1 MGYTVGHLRGERDL
15 QVKSL
20 VEDVH
25 LPSVNLPPSKL
36 RTISWRP
43 FWLRVTL
50 GVCAIGIFAAGSR
63 VERVSAVAAPENG
76 PLKAQIDVAKLGFK
90 GLSAA
95 ARQSGGANLSVDFL
109 DADHVLVTFNP
120 KKLFKRLPE
129 CPPSHA
135 DRQVHAMVIAVP
147 GGGVVKEADWYLHDS
162 RRYVWRL
169 GDGRV
174 LLRRLNKLYEVNSN
188 LEEKLI
194 FDSPQELL
202 WVSVTSDGKQII
214 VETGTPAPAAVGTK
228 AGDVKNDVKAKERV
242 KISFLDVKTSAVQQ
256 SLEVRGMT
264 KLEATSSGFADVR
277 KQASNWLVEFGNT
290 NITRV
295 KARRVPNLQY
305 SSNNTM
311 LVGRCSVSRNGYNV
325 SAFTVAGTF
334 LWRQHWDDC
343 RYWPVMRASEDG
355 SRFAEGTLTI
365 RPMSEQQ
372 APPEEAAQE
381 EGLDQHVQVVDTATG
396 KSLLSLVVA
405 PAVPDGENFSLSPDG
420 TRLAVVNGTTMDVY
434 ELPEMSSE
442 DRARFLAVKAETPGL
457 NAPPAQAGQ
466 ADEPVFESS
475 GTFDSSQSEA
485 PTENAKATTVAPE
498 ATPTKADATLDAT
511 PTLTIRTGTQVVALD
526 VVVTDNAG
534 KLVKG
539 LQQSD
544 FSVTEDG
551 KPQRVKFFQEFTQG
565 QMEAAAPALPARDP
579 LPPNVFSNYA
589 LPPENESVPVSML
602 DLLNPSIMDQMGAQS
617 EQVCFLKKKPKGT
630 KVGICVLGNQLQMIQ
645 GFTDDERALVA
656 AAKGKKASQRLRPLD
671 NLDAQ
676 FDIGLRAGRESSR
689 FAGQL
694 QLLGEAVA
702 QQQSEL
708 RLIDADKRMFV
719 TVDAFAHMAR
729 YLDGIPG
736 RKNLVWLSGSFL
748 LGIVPESNGANPFLE
763 NGYYTE
769 NLKKVA
775 NLLGDAH
782 VAVYPVSVKGLET
795 NPLFAASNNDLAPVT
810 MTAPPPGPGFGK
822 RVPGSSVANAVMMDR
837 MDEFSL
843 GLNDEH
849 ATMTKLATQTGGQAF
864 FNTNDLSGAIKA
876 ATEQGAN
883 YYALSYTP
891 SNKNYN
897 GSFRKL
903 KVTLAGKKYHLAH
916 RTGYYAI
923 DPFAPLQPSKDLT
936 SSLARAAMQQGS
948 PPSRQIVFGAR
959 VVPIGKHRIV
969 EAAAPT
975 KSVKKHKQAVGPLE
989 MQRYGI
995 DHAVAFS
1002 DLRFTPTAEGKYH
1015 GVVNFMVTAFDS
1027 EGKQIASQLSQSVA
1041 DLKPEVMKDIM
1052 AGGVRI
1058 HQEIDVPVSGTAMR
1072 LGVEDV
1078 SNSHVGTMEIR
1089 LPVPVPPESQESA
1102 RRTLP
1107 PVEPD

>member
-1 MGYTVGHLRGERDL
+1 LHGLDCRGFELKFNEELVGKAH
-15 QVKSL
+15 KFCY
-20 VEDVH
+20 
-25 LPSVNLPPSKL
+25 NLAPIL
-36 RTISWRP
+36 IA
-43 FWLRVTL
+43 L
-50 GVCAIGIFAAGSR
+50 GMLAVCVQRAGRAEAAAIGSDPA
-63 VERVSAVAAPENG
+63 
-76 PLKAQIDVAKLGFK
+76 AQIDLAKLGYT

-109 DADHVLVTFNP
+109 DAEHVLVTFNP

-147 GGGVVKEADWYLHDS
+147 GGSVVKESDWYLHDS

-169 GDGRV
+169 GDGHV
-174 LLRRLNKLYEVNSN
+174 LLRRLNKLYEVDSD

-194 FDSPQELL
+194 FDSPQELQ
-202 WVSVTSDGKQII
+202 WVSVTPDGKQVI
-214 VETGTPAPAAVGTK
+214 VETGTPAPATVTK
-228 AGDVKNDVKAKERV
+228 AGDAKNDVKVKERV
-242 KISFLDVKTSAVQQ
+242 KISFIDVKTSAVQR
-256 SLEVRGMT
+256 SIDVRGIT

-277 KQASNWLVEFGNT
+277 KQASNWLVEFGNN

-295 KARRVPNLQY
+295 KARRVPNLLY
-305 SSNNTM
+305 SSNNTV
-311 LVGRCSVSRNGYNV
+311 LVGRCAVSRDGYNV

-343 RYWPVMRASEDG
+343 RYSPVVRGSEDG
-355 SRFAEGTLTI
+355 SRFASGTVTI
-365 RPMSEQQ
+365 RPADQQ
-372 APPEEAAQE
+372 RASAEEASQE
-381 EGLDQHVQVVDTATG
+381 EGLEQHVQVLDTATG
-396 KSLLSLVVA
+396 KSLLSLVA
-405 PAVPDGENFSLSPDG
+405 TPAVPDGQNFSLSPDG
-420 TRLAVVNGTTMDVY
+420 TRLAVVVGTTMDVY
-434 ELPEMSSE
+434 ALPEMLPE
-442 DRARFLAVKAETPGL
+442 ERAHFLAVKAETPGL
-457 NAPPAQAGQ
+457 TAPPAQASK

-475 GTFDSSQSEA
+475 GTFDASQGEA
-485 PTENAKATTVAPE
+485 PAEIAKTPQAAPE
-498 ATPTKADATLDAT
+498 GTPTKADAAMEAT

-544 FSVTEDG
+544 FGVTEDG
-551 KPQRVKFFQEFTQG
+551 KPQRVKFFKEFTQG
-565 QMEAAAPALPARDP
+565 QVEEAATVLPARGP

-589 LPPENESVPVSML
+589 LPPESAAVTVVML
-602 DLLNPSIMDQMGAQS
+602 DLLNTPIQDQIRAQDELVS
-617 EQVCFLKKKPKGT
+617 FLKKKPKDT
-630 KVGICVLGNQLQMIQ
+630 KIAICVLGNQLQMIQ
-645 GFTDDERALVA
+645 GFTDDPGTLLA

-671 NLDAQ
+671 VRDAE
-676 FDIGLRAGRESSR
+676 FDIGLREGRESSR
-689 FAGQL
+689 FAGVL
-694 QLLGEAVA
+694 QFLTETVA

-708 RLIDADKRMFV
+708 RLIDADNRMFV
-719 TVDAFAHMAR
+719 TVDAFAHIAR

-748 LGIVPESNGANPFLE
+748 LGIIPESNGSNPFLE
-763 NGYYTE
+763 NAYYTE

-795 NPLFAASNNDLAPVT
+795 NPLFAAANNDLAPVT
-810 MTAPPPGPGFGK
+810 MTAGPPGAGFGK

-891 SNKNYN
+891 TNKNYN
-897 GSFRKL
+897 GAFRKL
-903 KVTLAGKKYHLAH
+903 KVTLAGKRYHLAY

-923 DPFAPLQPSKDLT
+923 DPFAPLRPSKDLT

-948 PPSRQIVFGAR
+948 PQSRQIVFGAR
-959 VVPIGKHRIV
+959 VVPVGKPRIV
-969 EAAAPT
+969 QEAGSARPT
-975 KSVKKHKQAVGPLE
+975 KKKKHEEAPVE

-1002 DLRFTPTAEGKYH
+1002 DLRFTPTPEGKYH

-1052 AGGVRI
+1052 AGGVRV
-1058 HQEIDVPVSGTAMR
+1058 HQEIDVPVNGVAMR

-1089 LPVPVPPESQESA
+1089 LPVPAPPESQESA

>member
-1 MGYTVGHLRGERDL
+1 MAGLTNVGFCEDLDLSYARRKPFSNVRAFWRTVAS
-15 QVKSL
+15 VL
-20 VEDVH
+20 VV
-25 LPSVNLPPSKL
+25 
-36 RTISWRP
+36 
-43 FWLRVTL
+43 F
-50 GVCAIGIFAAGSR
+50 GVLTAGSPQGGRAGAAAAAGTFP
-63 VERVSAVAAPENG
+63 SAQVD
-76 PLKAQIDVAKLGFK
+76 LAKLGYV

-135 DRQVHAMVIAVP
+135 DRQVHAIVIAVP
-147 GGGVVKEADWYLHDS
+147 GGAVVKEADWYLHDS

-169 GDGRV
+169 GEGRV
-174 LLRRLNKLYEVNSN
+174 LLRRLSKLYEVDSK

-194 FDSPQELL
+194 FDSPQEFL
-202 WVSVTSDGKQII
+202 WVSVTPDGKQII
-214 VETGTPAPAAVGTK
+214 VETGASAPVATVTK
-228 AGDVKNDVKAKERV
+228 LGDAKNDVKAKERV
-242 KISFLDVKTSAVQQ
+242 NISFIDVMTSAVQR
-256 SLEVRGMT
+256 SLDVRGMT

-277 KQASNWLVEFGNT
+277 KQASNWLVEFGST

-295 KARRVPNLQY
+295 KARRLPNLLY
-305 SSNNTM
+305 SSNNTV
-311 LVGRCSVSRNGYNV
+311 LVGRCSVSRDGYNV

-343 RYWPVMRASEDG
+343 RYSPVVRASEDG
-355 SRFAEGTLTI
+355 SRFAAGTVTI
-365 RPMSEQQ
+365 RTTSEKETQ
-372 APPEEAAQE
+372 AQEGARE
-381 EGLDQHVQVVDTATG
+381 EGLEQHVQAIDTATG
-396 KSLLSLVVA
+396 KSLLSLVAA
-405 PAVPDGENFSLSPDG
+405 PAVPDGQNYSLSPDG

-434 ELPEMSSE
+434 ELPEMSPG

-457 NAPPAQAGQ
+457 NVPPAQASK

-475 GTFDSSQSEA
+475 GTFEA
-485 PTENAKATTVAPE
+485 SPAETPAETAKSVTTAPE

-539 LQQSD
+539 LQPSD

-551 KPQRVKFFQEFTQG
+551 KPQRVKFFKEFAQEKV
-565 QMEAAAPALPARDP
+565 EAAAPALPARDP

-589 LPPENESVPVSML
+589 LPPETPAVTVVML
-602 DLLNPSIMDQMGAQS
+602 DLLNTSIPDQMRAQD
-617 EQVCFLKKKPKGT
+617 ELVAFLKKKPKDT
-630 KVGICVLGNQLQMIQ
+630 KVAICVLGNQLQMIQ
-645 GFTDDERALVA
+645 AFTDDQGALVA
-656 AAKGKKASQRLRPLD
+656 AAKGKNASQRLRPLD
-671 NLDAQ
+671 IRETD
-676 FDIGLRAGRESSR
+676 FDVSLRAGRESSR
-689 FAGQL
+689 FAGVL
-694 QLLGEAVA
+694 QALSDTMA
-702 QQQSEL
+702 QQQSEV
-708 RLIDADKRMFV
+708 RLIDADKRMIV

-748 LGIVPESNGANPFLE
+748 LGIVPESNGANPFIE
-763 NGYYTE
+763 GSYYVD

-782 VAVYPVSVKGLET
+782 VAVYPVDVKGLET
-795 NPLFAASNNDLAPVT
+795 NPLFAASSNDGLAPVT
-810 MTAPPPGPGFGK
+810 MTAGPPGPGLGG
-822 RVPGSSVANAVMMDR
+822 RVPGSAVANAVMMDR
-837 MDEFSL
+837 MDDFSL
-843 GLNDEH
+843 TLNDEH

-864 FNTNDLSGAIKA
+864 FNTNDLSRAIKA

-897 GSFRKL
+897 GAYRKL
-903 KVTLAGKKYHLAH
+903 KVTLAGNKYHLAY

-923 DPFAPLQPSKDLT
+923 DPFAPLKPSKDLT

-948 PPSRQIVFGAR
+948 PQSRQIVFGAR
-959 VVPIGKHRIV
+959 VVPIGKPRMV
-969 EAAAPT
+969 EAAAPM
-975 KSVKKHKQAVGPLE
+975 KPVKKHKQAVGPLE

-1002 DLRFTPTAEGKYH
+1002 DLRFTPTPEGKYH

-1052 AGGVRI
+1052 AGGVRV

-1089 LPVPVPPESQESA
+1089 LPVPAPTESQEGA

>member
-1 MGYTVGHLRGERDL
+1 
-15 QVKSL
+15 
-20 VEDVH
+20 
-25 LPSVNLPPSKL
+25 
-36 RTISWRP
+36 
-43 FWLRVTL
+43 
-50 GVCAIGIFAAGSR
+50 
-63 VERVSAVAAPENG
+63 
-76 PLKAQIDVAKLGFK
+76 
-90 GLSAA
+90 
-95 ARQSGGANLSVDFL
+95 
-109 DADHVLVTFNP
+109 
-120 KKLFKRLPE
+120 
-129 CPPSHA
+129 
-135 DRQVHAMVIAVP
+135 
-147 GGGVVKEADWYLHDS
+147 
-162 RRYVWRL
+162 
-169 GDGRV
+169 
-174 LLRRLNKLYEVNSN
+174 
-188 LEEKLI
+188 
-194 FDSPQELL
+194 L
-202 WVSVTSDGKQII
+202 WVSVTPDGKQII
-214 VETGTPAPAAVGTK
+214 VETGTPAAIGTK

-242 KISFLDVKTSAVQQ
+242 KISFLDVKTSAVQR

-365 RPMSEQQ
+365 RPVSEQQ
-372 APPEEAAQE
+372 APAEEAAQE
-381 EGLDQHVQVVDTATG
+381 EGLDQHVQVIDTATG
-396 KSLLSLVVA
+396 KSLLSLVVD

-434 ELPEMSSE
+434 ELLEMSSE
-442 DRARFLAVKAETPGL
+442 DRARVLAVKAETPGL

-475 GTFDSSQSEA
+475 GAFDSSQRE
-485 PTENAKATTVAPE
+485 ATTAAPE

-551 KPQRVKFFQEFTQG
+551 KPQRVKFFKEFTQG
-565 QMEAAAPALPARDP
+565 QVEAGAPALPARDP

-589 LPPENESVPVSML
+589 LPPENEAVTVVML
-602 DLLNPSIMDQMGAQS
+602 DLLNTSIQDQMRAQDELVS
-617 EQVCFLKKKPKGT
+617 FLKKKPKDT
-630 KVGICVLGNQLQMIQ
+630 KVAICVLGNQLQMIQ
-645 GFTDDERALVA
+645 GFTDDQNALVA

-671 NLDAQ
+671 VRDAKL
-676 FDIGLRAGRESSR
+676 DIGLQAGRESSR
-689 FAGQL
+689 FAGSL
-694 QLLGEAVA
+694 QFLTETVA
-702 QQQSEL
+702 HQQSEL

-795 NPLFAASNNDLAPVT
+795 NPLFAASSNDLAPVT
-810 MTAPPPGPGFGK
+810 MTAPPPNPGFGK

-843 GLNDEH
+843 ALNDEH

-897 GSFRKL
+897 GAFRKL

-923 DPFAPLQPSKDLT
+923 DPFAPLKPSKDLT
-936 SSLARAAMQQGS
+936 SSLARAAMQQGA
-948 PPSRQIVFGAR
+948 PQSRQIAFGAR
-959 VVPIGKHRIV
+959 VVPIGKPRIV

-975 KSVKKHKQAVGPLE
+975 KPVQEHKQAVGPLG

-1002 DLRFTPTAEGKYH
+1002 DLRFTPTPEGKYH
-1015 GVVNFMVTAFDS
+1015 GVVNFMVTAFDN

-1041 DLKPEVMKDIM
+1041 DLKPEVMKDMM
-1052 AGGVRI
+1052 AGGVRV
-1058 HQEIDVPVSGTAMR
+1058 HQEIDVPVNGTAMR

-1089 LPVPVPPESQESA
+1089 LPVPAPPESHESA

>member
-1 MGYTVGHLRGERDL
+1 LKPFSKQKRIKSGRAVWRKFALGMCALGILSASIRVGRVGVVVAANDPKSRIDLAPLGYT
-15 QVKSL
+15 
-20 VEDVH
+20 
-25 LPSVNLPPSKL
+25 
-36 RTISWRP
+36 
-43 FWLRVTL
+43 
-50 GVCAIGIFAAGSR
+50 
-63 VERVSAVAAPENG
+63 
-76 PLKAQIDVAKLGFK
+76 

-147 GGGVVKEADWYLHDS
+147 GGAVVKEADWYLHDS

-202 WVSVTSDGKQII
+202 WVSVTPDGKQVII
-214 VETGTPAPAAVGTK
+214 ETGTPAAVAKAADGK
-228 AGDVKNDVKAKERV
+228 KDLKAKERV
-242 KISFLDVKTSAVQQ
+242 KISFIDVKTSTVQR
-256 SLEVRGMT
+256 SLDVRGMT

-295 KARRVPNLQY
+295 KARRVPNLLY
-305 SSNNTM
+305 SSNNTV
-311 LVGRCSVSRNGYNV
+311 LVGRCSVSRDGYNV

-343 RYWPVMRASEDG
+343 RYWPVVRASEDG

-365 RPMSEQQ
+365 RPTSKKQ
-372 APPEEAAQE
+372 APAEEGAQE
-381 EGLDQHVQVVDTATG
+381 EGLDQHVQVIDTAAG
-396 KSLLSLVVA
+396 KSLLSLVVD

-434 ELPEMSSE
+434 ELPEMSPE

-457 NAPPAQAGQ
+457 NAPPAQASK

-485 PTENAKATTVAPE
+485 PAETAKAATAVPE
-498 ATPTKADATLDAT
+498 ATPTKSDATLDAT

-539 LQQSD
+539 LQPSD

-551 KPQRVKFFQEFTQG
+551 KAQRVKFFKEFTQG
-565 QMEAAAPALPARDP
+565 QIEAGAPALPARDP

-589 LPPENESVPVSML
+589 LPPENAAVTVVML
-602 DLLNPSIMDQMGAQS
+602 DLLNTPITDQIRAQD
-617 EQVCFLKKKPKGT
+617 ELVTFLKKKPTGT
-630 KVGICVLGNQLQMIQ
+630 KVAICVLGNQLQMVQ
-645 GFTDDERALVA
+645 GFTDDQNALMA

-671 NLDAQ
+671 VRDAE

-689 FAGQL
+689 FAGAL
-694 QLLGEAVA
+694 QFLTETVA
-702 QQQSEL
+702 SQQSEL
-708 RLIDADKRMFV
+708 RLIDADKRMFI

-748 LGIVPESNGANPFLE
+748 LGIFPESNGANPFLE
-763 NGYYTE
+763 NGYYVE
-769 NLKKVA
+769 NLKRVA

-795 NPLFAASNNDLAPVT
+795 DPLFAASSNDGLAPV
-810 MTAPPPGPGFGK
+810 MLTAPPPGPGFGK

-843 GLNDEH
+843 ALNDEH

-897 GSFRKL
+897 GAYRKL
-903 KVTLAGKKYHLAH
+903 KVTLAGKKYHMAY

-948 PPSRQIVFGAR
+948 PQSRQIVFGAR
-959 VVPIGKHRIV
+959 VVPIGKPRIV
-969 EAAAPT
+969 EAAVPAKP
-975 KSVKKHKQAVGPLE
+975 VKKHKQAIGPLE
-989 MQRYGI
+989 MQRYAI
-995 DHAVAFS
+995 DDAVSFS
-1002 DLRFTPTAEGKYH
+1002 DLRFTPTPEGKYH

-1041 DLKPEVMKDIM
+1041 DLKPEVMKDVM

-1058 HQEIDVPVSGTAMR
+1058 HQEIDVPMNGVAMR

-1078 SNSHVGTMEIR
+1078 TNSHVGTVEIR
-1089 LPVPVPPESQESA
+1089 LPVPAPPESQESA

>member
-1 MGYTVGHLRGERDL
+1 
-15 QVKSL
+15 
-20 VEDVH
+20 
-25 LPSVNLPPSKL
+25 
-36 RTISWRP
+36 
-43 FWLRVTL
+43 
-50 GVCAIGIFAAGSR
+50 
-63 VERVSAVAAPENG
+63 
-76 PLKAQIDVAKLGFK
+76 
-90 GLSAA
+90 
-95 ARQSGGANLSVDFL
+95 
-109 DADHVLVTFNP
+109 
-120 KKLFKRLPE
+120 
-129 CPPSHA
+129 
-135 DRQVHAMVIAVP
+135 
-147 GGGVVKEADWYLHDS
+147 
-162 RRYVWRL
+162 
-169 GDGRV
+169 

-202 WVSVTSDGKQII
+202 WVSVTPDGKQII
-214 VETGTPAPAAVGTK
+214 VETGTPAAIGTK

-242 KISFLDVKTSAVQQ
+242 KISFLDVKTSAVQR

-365 RPMSEQQ
+365 RPVSEQQ
-372 APPEEAAQE
+372 APAEEAAQE
-381 EGLDQHVQVVDTATG
+381 EGLDQHVQVIDTATG
-396 KSLLSLVVA
+396 KSLLSLVVD

-434 ELPEMSSE
+434 ELLEMSSE

-475 GTFDSSQSEA
+475 GAFDSSQRE
-485 PTENAKATTVAPE
+485 ATTAAPE

-551 KPQRVKFFQEFTQG
+551 KPQRVKFFKEFTQG
-565 QMEAAAPALPARDP
+565 QVEAGAPALPARDP

-589 LPPENESVPVSML
+589 LPPENEAVTVVML
-602 DLLNPSIMDQMGAQS
+602 DLLNTSIQDQMRAQDELVS
-617 EQVCFLKKKPKGT
+617 FLKKKPKDT
-630 KVGICVLGNQLQMIQ
+630 KVAICVLGNQLQMIQ
-645 GFTDDERALVA
+645 GFTDDQNALVA

-671 NLDAQ
+671 VRDAKL
-676 FDIGLRAGRESSR
+676 DIGLQAGRESSR
-689 FAGQL
+689 FAGSL
-694 QLLGEAVA
+694 QFLTETVA
-702 QQQSEL
+702 HQQSEL

-729 YLDGIPG
+729 YLDGVPG

-795 NPLFAASNNDLAPVT
+795 NPLFAASSNDLAPVT
-810 MTAPPPGPGFGK
+810 MTAPPPNPGFGK

-843 GLNDEH
+843 ALNDEH

-897 GSFRKL
+897 GAFRKL

-923 DPFAPLQPSKDLT
+923 DPFAPLKPSKDLT
-936 SSLARAAMQQGS
+936 SSLARAAMQQGA
-948 PPSRQIVFGAR
+948 PQSRQIAFGAR
-959 VVPIGKHRIV
+959 VVPIGKPRIV

-975 KSVKKHKQAVGPLE
+975 KPVQEHKQAVGPLG

-1002 DLRFTPTAEGKYH
+1002 DLRFTPTPEGKYH
-1015 GVVNFMVTAFDS
+1015 GVVNFMVTAFDN

-1041 DLKPEVMKDIM
+1041 DLKPEVMKDMM
-1052 AGGVRI
+1052 AGGVRV
-1058 HQEIDVPVSGTAMR
+1058 HQEIDVPVNGTAMR

-1089 LPVPVPPESQESA
+1089 LPVPAPPESHESA